1 MYDLFTAPWWR
12 AGEYA
17 RISGQGNSVTD
28 SLEFFG
34 TFGLSYV
41 ITLQRQ
47 LPTHNFDEVLRKQSC
62 TRGQMLNKHN
72 AHTSTSVSQQTKAAV
87 IEEEVKL
94 FHNVT
99 FRQHVAQTQS
109 SHDIIHVT
117 VDALCH
123 PGILKQEI

>member
-1 MYDLFTAPWWR
+1 MYDVFTAPWWR
-12 AGEYA
+12 AGEHA
-17 RISGQGNSVTD
+17 RIWGQGNSVTD

-47 LPTHNFDEVLRKQSC
+47 LPTHNFNEVLRKQSC
-62 TRGQMLNKHN
+62 TRGQMLKKHN
-72 AHTSTSVSQQTKAAV
+72 AHTGTSDWQQTKAA
-87 IEEEVKL
+87 IIEEVKL

-117 VDALCH
+117 VDTLCH
-123 PGILKQEI
+123 PRILQQEI